1 MCQALSCFTVV
12 NKTDNIPILREFT
25 FQLVET
31 INKYVAKLEKH
42 HLLASA
48 MYHVEG
54 TQGFLPQWEKELES
68 PTSTCLEARIC
79 FHGSIEMTRT
89 PSPRTWRP
97 DFPGAIREAP

>member
-48 MYHVEG
+48 M
-54 TQGFLPQWEKELES
+54 
-68 PTSTCLEARIC
+68 
-79 FHGSIEMTRT
+79 
-89 PSPRTWRP
+89 
-97 DFPGAIREAP
+97 